1 MTNFVGFCF
10 MKEGEEQGNPFVLDM
25 LSVRVKII
33 SIQSIIWI
41 VNKKKL
47 ERVSLKLFVNDH
59 LILSFVCLDESKRD
73 YGISVD
79 QK

>member
-10 MKEGEEQGNPFVLDM
+10 MKEGEEQGNSFVLDM

-47 ERVSLKLFVNDH
+47 ERVSLKLFICERSLNPIIRMFGWVEKG
-59 LILSFVCLDESKRD
+59 LRD
-73 YGISVD
+73 
-79 QK
+79 